1 MVYVL
6 KSFSETDPAA
16 YWCGLPD
23 LSNGWDLELWL
34 KPNEGKPTLIPDDID
49 PTRIAN
55 WMPRSYQVHKVVN
68 PSADGPQPESEE
80 QTVLLR
86 RAEVDEWDDIEIY
99 PPRTC
104 SYDYVPLPEAPRH
117 LRAD

>member
-1 MVYVL
+1 MTYRARTSSLVIDL
-6 KSFSETDPAA
+6 TDTPSGGNTSVARA
-16 YWCGLPD
+16 IMSWFVD
-23 LSNGWDLELWL
+23 
-34 KPNEGKPTLIPDDID
+34 
-49 PTRIAN
+49 R
-55 WMPRSYQVHKVVN
+55 PRSYQVHKVVN